1 MQRILTAA
9 EMREA
14 DRVTI
19 KDRGI
24 PGIVLMEN
32 AGARVYE
39 LLAQRCSPL
48 RKQRVVVL
56 CGKGNNGGDGL
67 VVARLIA
74 VREPQTD
81 LHVILF
87 ANPDDLTGDAA
98 ANYRMLRG
106 VDIDPLL
113 VTNSKAW
120 SGARRKLGSATVVID
135 ALLGTGLQGP
145 VRGLQA
151 EVIRNVNAEC
161 GRACVVA
168 VDMPSGMPSD
178 SGEPAGEAIRADY
191 TVTFTAPKISQIFP
205 PNCERLGEL
214 TVAPIG
220 TARSVL
226 ESNPKLK
233 LSLLE
238 AADFAALLAPRK
250 RSSHKGDFGHV
261 LVVGGSR
268 SKAGAV
274 IMSGAA
280 ALRAGAGLVTVA
292 TAAGAVKAVV
302 SHTPELMTIP
312 AQETSDGSMGEGSFA
327 SDWLARKTVV
337 AIGPGIGTAPEN
349 IKLVLRIAGE
359 AWRAKVPLVVDADG
373 LTALASAEATKWK
386 RPASVTV
393 LTPHPGEMSRLTGL
407 TVKEVSQRR
416 VEIAREFSEKRG
428 VYLVLKGFRTL
439 IALPDGQVLVN
450 PTGTPAMAK
459 GGSGDILTGMIAGFL
474 AQFPKADAA
483 IVIAAAVYL
492 HGLAAQ
498 RAAESEQTLLATD
511 VLGALPEA
519 IRSLRKD

>member
-1 MQRILTAA
+1 
-9 EMREA
+9 MRDA

-24 PGIVLMEN
+24 PGLVLMEN

-39 LLAQRCSPL
+39 LLTHRCSPL
-48 RKQRVVVL
+48 RKECVLVL

-74 VREPQTD
+74 TREPQARLD
-81 LHVILF
+81 VVLF
-87 ANPDDLTGDAA
+87 ADPAELTGDAA

-106 VDIDPLL
+106 VDVEPLT
-113 VTNSKAW
+113 VTSPKAW
-120 SGARRKLGSATVVID
+120 KGAKHKLSAATIVVD

-145 VRGLQA
+145 ARGLLA
-151 EVIRNVNAEC
+151 EVIHDVNAEC
-161 GRACVVA
+161 GRARVVA

-178 SGEPAGEAIRADY
+178 SGEPTGEAVRADY
-191 TVTFTAPKISQIFP
+191 TVTFTAPKISQVFP
-205 PNCERLGEL
+205 PNCEHVGEL

-233 LSLLE
+233 LLLLE
-238 AADFAALLAPRK
+238 GSDFTSLLAPRSP
-250 RSSHKGDFGHV
+250 SSHKGDFGHV

-268 SKAGAV
+268 SKPGAV
-274 IMSGAA
+274 IRTGDAT
-280 ALRAGAGLVTVA
+280 LRAGAGLVTVA
-292 TAAGAVKAVV
+292 TAAGAVGAVV

-312 AQETSDGSMGEGSFA
+312 ADEMPDGSMAERSFSA
-327 SDWLARKTVV
+327 DWLERKTIV
-337 AIGPGIGTAPEN
+337 AIGPGVGTASQN
-349 IKLVLRIAGE
+349 AKLVLRVAEE
-359 AWRAKVPLVVDADG
+359 AWKAKLPLVVDADG
-373 LTALASAEATKWK
+373 LTALASAKKWK

-407 TVKEVSQRR
+407 PVKEVLQRR
-416 VEIAREFSEKRG
+416 VEVAREFAEKRG

-439 IALPDGQVLVN
+439 IASPDGQVLVN

-459 GGSGDILTGMIAGFL
+459 GGSGDVLTGMIAGFL
-474 AQFPKADAA
+474 AQFPKAGPAL
-483 IVIAAAVYL
+483 VIAAAVYL

-498 RAAESEQTLLATD
+498 MAAKSEQTLLATD
-511 VLGALPEA
+511 ILSALPQA
-519 IRSLRKD
+519 HSSLRG